1 MALGCFQF
9 LLERLGGGFWEIL
22 RDGLRSM
29 FQHIVNIECTQ
40 IGPDLRDDFL
50 DPIIVWAGIVQRER
64 VPRIFEAISW
74 FGGNFFTNFLSLW
87 KREGVEGLGDGFRFS
102 VSALPTAHFAI
113 PFAQEAI
120 AGRAT
125 GFIFI

>member
-40 IGPDLRDDFL
+40 IGSELSDDFL
-50 DPIIVWAGIVQRER
+50 NSIIVRARIV
-64 VPRIFEAISW
+64 
-74 FGGNFFTNFLSLW
+74 
-87 KREGVEGLGDGFRFS
+87 
-102 VSALPTAHFAI
+102 
-113 PFAQEAI
+113 
-120 AGRAT
+120 
-125 GFIFI
+125 